1 MQGTRLSLLLAL
13 MGSISLAGPAWG
25 GTIQFRGAIT
35 EPSCQMTQVGQSR
48 GISATCSEAGRM
60 MTRTLSDVREL
71 PRDTRIGPNRLN
83 VTAVFG
89 ASTSTSTSTTD
100 ARPAGYIVTITY
112 L

>member
-1 MQGTRLSLLLAL
+1 
-13 MGSISLAGPAWG
+13 
-25 GTIQFRGAIT
+25 
-35 EPSCQMTQVGQSR
+35 
-48 GISATCSEAGRM
+48 

>member
-1 MQGTRLSLLLAL
+1 
-13 MGSISLAGPAWG
+13 
-25 GTIQFRGAIT
+25 
-35 EPSCQMTQVGQSR
+35 
-48 GISATCSEAGRM
+48 M

-89 ASTSTSTSTTD
+89 ASASTSTTD

>member
-13 MGSISLAGPAWG
+13 MGSISFAGPAWG

-48 GISATCSEAGRM
+48 GIAATCSEAGRM
-60 MTRTLSDVREL
+60 MTRTLSDILAL

-89 ASTSTSTSTTD
+89 AGASASATD

>member
-1 MQGTRLSLLLAL
+1 
-13 MGSISLAGPAWG
+13 
-25 GTIQFRGAIT
+25 
-35 EPSCQMTQVGQSR
+35 
-48 GISATCSEAGRM
+48 M
-60 MTRTLSDVREL
+60 MTRTLSDVLEL

-89 ASTSTSTSTTD
+89 AGASASTTD